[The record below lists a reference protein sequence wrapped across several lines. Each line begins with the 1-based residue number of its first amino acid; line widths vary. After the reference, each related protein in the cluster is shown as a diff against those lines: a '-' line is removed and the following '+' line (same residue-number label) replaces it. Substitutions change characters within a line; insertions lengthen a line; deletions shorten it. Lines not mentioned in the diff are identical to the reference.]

1 MLSYASR
8 SSVHCAP
15 LLRCKCIDTWPFSSV
30 PVSLFPSPLCTGI
43 TGQTEAL
50 HCYCASTQSA
60 LTMRTTPTTL
70 TQNWHGL
77 IFQRYTARDTIGRMR
92 RRKNCNQANWVW
104 EGNEKWKWIVVERGK
119 KIKSTPLRITVTY
132 AVIIMTFLV
141 RLIHWV
147 NSCIVPV
154 LHSIISNNHSKLSVI
169 VWETLWAMATWS
181 FINTFFFVSLHFSTL
196 GQHASWRRKG
206 YKKRLHQ
213 HHWQRRRRRQW
224 MHDYECTMSLG
235 TISGAYTVKDQL
247 VSWEDIARDVPHR
260 VTRNR

>member
-70 TQNWHGL
+70 TQHWHGL

-119 KIKSTPLRITVTY
+119 KNKEYTITNHSDLCSDNNDFSRSLDSLSEFMYCTSTSLDHQQQSQQIKRHRLRDTVSNGHVIIHQHLFFCFSPFLNTWPTRFVKKKRVQEATAPTPLT
-132 AVIIMTFLV
+132 A
-141 RLIHWV
+141 
-147 NSCIVPV
+147 
-154 LHSIISNNHSKLSVI
+154 
-169 VWETLWAMATWS
+169 
-181 FINTFFFVSLHFSTL
+181 
-196 GQHASWRRKG
+196 
-206 YKKRLHQ
+206 
-213 HHWQRRRRRQW
+213 
-224 MHDYECTMSLG
+224 
-235 TISGAYTVKDQL
+235 
-247 VSWEDIARDVPHR
+247 
-260 VTRNR
+260 